1 MTSSTAAL
9 AVLDVMEEE
18 GLVDRAAAIG
28 ERAGARLT
36 ELQSRHPGVI
46 GEVRA
51 DRGAMIAIELVRNGD
66 ASKPDADL
74 TKSIVASAYENG
86 LVLLSCGVNGNVI
99 RLLPALTIPDAL
111 LDEGLDILEGCLES
125 AVSAA

>member
-1 MTSSTAAL
+1 ML
-9 AVLDVMEEE
+9 EVMEAE

-28 ERAGARLT
+28 ERAGARLS
-36 ELQSRHPGVI
+36 ELQSKHPDVI

-51 DRGAMIAIELVRNGD
+51 ERGAMIAIEIVRNGD
-66 ASKPDADL
+66 ASQPDADL
-74 TKSIVASAYENG
+74 TKSIVAGAYENG

-125 AVSAA
+125 AVSGA